1 MVIISVRLRYV
12 GLERKMP
19 YVDRTNDYDAHIV
32 TDS

>member
-12 GLERKMP
+12 GLERKMQC
-19 YVDRTNDYDAHIV
+19 VDRTNDYDALIV